1 VSKGA
6 EVQEASFVSR
16 MVAPL
21 GRLLDFRGRSTRS
34 EHWPY
39 MGLLIGLYVIG
50 MILAVTAVPPVMMM
64 ASVTLLAGIMV
75 LLAFS
80 SIVRRLHDVGW
91 SGKWMAAYVALVA
104 AFILFFFYW
113 RYLVVHQPFSPG
125 GSTPLLF
132 RFWLILMV
140 CNLASTGLAL
150 LIFVLTVL
158 ESAPGPN
165 PYGPPPGK

>member
-1 VSKGA
+1 M
-6 EVQEASFVSR
+6 ERQ
-16 MVAPL
+16 
-21 GRLLDFRGRSTRS
+21 
-34 EHWPY
+34 
-39 MGLLIGLYVIG
+39 
-50 MILAVTAVPPVMMM
+50 
-64 ASVTLLAGIMV
+64 
-75 LLAFS
+75 
-80 SIVRRLHDVGW
+80 
-91 SGKWMAAYVALVA
+91 WMAAYVALVA

-125 GSTPLLF
+125 GSMPLLF